1 MTRVDF
7 VRLKKPE
14 KARHLCELAERY
26 FQEGQRSLVSVLDDN
41 QGVTLDRFMWTW
53 KKGSF
58 VPHCFDNGAV
68 ECLEDPVAIVTEESN
83 PNNAS
88 ILIMGKPLDMEFMRQ
103 FEHVFDFAE
112 LYDDELAQ
120 QSRQR
125 FAAYRRAGFDVR
137 MYQ

>member
-26 FQEGQRSLVSVLDDN
+26 FQKGQRSLVSVLDDN

-120 QSRQR
+120 QSRKR
-125 FAAYRRAGFDVR
+125 FAAYRQAGFDVR
-137 MYQ
+137 MHP

>member
-1 MTRVDF
+1 MTRVEF

-26 FQEGQRSLVSVLDDN
+26 FQEGQRSLISVLDDN

-68 ECLEDPVAIVTEESN
+68 ECLEEPVAIVTEESN

-137 MYQ
+137 MHQ

>member
-1 MTRVDF
+1 MTRVEF

-26 FQEGQRSLVSVLDDN
+26 FQEGQRSLISVLDDN

-58 VPHCFDNGAV
+58 IPHCFDNGAV
-68 ECLEDPVAIVTEESN
+68 ECLEEPVAIVTEESN
-83 PNNAS
+83 PNNAR
-88 ILIMGKPLDMEFMRQ
+88 ILIMGKPLDIDFMRQ
-103 FEHVFDFAE
+103 FTHVFDFAE
-112 LYDDELAQ
+112 LYDDELAE

-125 FAAYRRAGFDVR
+125 YAAYRRAGFDVA
-137 MYQ
+137 MHQ